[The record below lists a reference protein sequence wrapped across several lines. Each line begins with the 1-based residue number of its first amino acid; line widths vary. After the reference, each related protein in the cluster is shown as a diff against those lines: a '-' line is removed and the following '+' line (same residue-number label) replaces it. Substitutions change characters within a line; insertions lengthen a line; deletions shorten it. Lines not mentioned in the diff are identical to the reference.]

1 MPSSN
6 FAKHH
11 PTSMVHFFFFFNG
24 LITYIRVQTSAI
36 IEDSFE
42 QWKTKQML
50 NL

>member
-11 PTSMVHFFFFFNG
+11 PPSMVHFFFFNG

-42 QWKTKQML
+42 Q
-50 NL
+50 